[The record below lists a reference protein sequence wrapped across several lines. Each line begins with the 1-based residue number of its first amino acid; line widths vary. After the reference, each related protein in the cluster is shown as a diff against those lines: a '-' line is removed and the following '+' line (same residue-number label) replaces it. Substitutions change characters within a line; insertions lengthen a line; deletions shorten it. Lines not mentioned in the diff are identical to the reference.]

1 MVAGPLPVTMTGIRS
16 GEDAMAEEPIEVS
29 RTEARAGA
37 STHVT
42 RYVLPISLGL
52 IVGLFIVLLVIFA

>member
-1 MVAGPLPVTMTGIRS
+1 
-16 GEDAMAEEPIEVS
+16 MAEQPIEATRV
-29 RTEARAGA
+29 EARAGA

-52 IVGLFIVLLVIFA
+52 IVGLFLVLLLMYA

>member
-1 MVAGPLPVTMTGIRS
+1 MGDEPV
-16 GEDAMAEEPIEVS
+16 EVT

-52 IVGLFIVLLVIFA
+52 IVGLFIVLLVVFA

>member
-1 MVAGPLPVTMTGIRS
+1 
-16 GEDAMAEEPIEVS
+16 MAEDPTEVT

-42 RYVLPISLGL
+42 RYVLPISLVL
-52 IVGLFIVLLVIFA
+52 IVVLFIILLVMFA

>member
-1 MVAGPLPVTMTGIRS
+1 
-16 GEDAMAEEPIEVS
+16 MAEEPVEVT